1 MSHCKLLLPIVGFG
15 ETRLSTNQFVMKKWQ
30 DLILREGSGRTFL
43 MAGSLNNC
51 EPPDDVDDVPST
63 PQEESL
69 KLSMDKSLLGGH
81 AKGGA
86 LLLASFFVLIFVF
99 HIWSLLGIFF
109 LSFFFSFIEIK
120 KNKVI
125 IQ

>member
-1 MSHCKLLLPIVGFG
+1 MWHNVGFG

-99 HIWSLLGIFF
+99 VRKRHNRHIISLDQ
-109 LSFFFSFIEIK
+109 EE
-120 KNKVI
+120 KVHSKYGTI
-125 IQ
+125 DGTNCDSL